1 LLSVL
6 RQFAAF
12 KSDQVTRVQAFSER
26 DLKRH
31 GEFLRSTFLRL
42 TKFITVRLQHN
53 QKDIHMTK
61 WGHLNTINP
70 RQANWAA
77 IGIAIRL
84 IVFVA
89 LILTFFAKDA
99 SAQAVQI
106 TQPSDSQTVH
116 GSVVMPYGR
125 LIMSYG

>member
-1 LLSVL
+1 
-6 RQFAAF
+6 
-12 KSDQVTRVQAFSER
+12 
-26 DLKRH
+26 
-31 GEFLRSTFLRL
+31 
-42 TKFITVRLQHN
+42 
-53 QKDIHMTK
+53 MTK